1 MAKNNS
7 YKKIVAGTMTAAMV
21 AGVVT
26 PAAAAGKT
34 FPDVP
39 AWAADSVNYLVEKGA
54 INGKPDGTFAPT
66 ENIDRASAAKIMAI
80 TLGLE
85 IDKEAKPSF
94 KDAQDNW
101 ATPYIAAVEKAGV
114 IVGDGSGLFNPNDQI
129 TRASM
134 ASMLVKA
141 YELEAPNAETKFADL
156 KDHWG
161 AKYANVLVAL
171 GISNGTDNGW
181 APDKAVTRAE
191 AAQFIAKTDAKYAPA
206 KEAKIASVTATSTT
220 TLELKGEGLQTLKA
234 EDLSVEGNKVASITP
249 SISGKTVKV
258 TLEGKLAPNK
268 EYTLKANIKGETK
281 EFKFAYAYKVE
292 TVAVNNTTVDN
303 DTKGQKVTIN
313 VNGAAADLDA
323 LKAAGYTVEFLA
335 LDADNNKADVFEDT
349 TTGELK
355 ANLDAFNDK
364 NLKVQV
370 TVTKGSTVITSELG
384 TLKVRNLEAVTTA
397 INSYE
402 LTNSAI
408 AGKQNSTT
416 LVVGETAFFNKLEVT
431 SAGEKLTIGDK
442 DATATPDKVK
452 VESSNPAVISVK
464 EGQLTANTPGTAT
477 VTLTYGDVKKN
488 VTFTVK
494 NDERKVA
501 KVTTA
506 KNSVKVI
513 KGNTETVEVTA
524 YDQYGDLANGKT
536 FNVNLPKQVTGA
548 ATATTDQEG
557 KATVTVTGAE
567 VGNGTVYIK
576 DKKKN
581 VLGSFNVNVTEVN
594 NVGSKKLE
602 IVKDENDDTQ
612 SADATLD
619 INNDNK
625 VIYELKKYTT
635 ENVSNGTE
643 SLSGYTVKYNAD
655 IVTIGA
661 RAEGEQSQEI
671 TADKLEITAK
681 KAGSTDV
688 AVYDQSGKFVTKVK
702 ITVVKEEVKITDVK
716 FKSVPT
722 INYIGK
728 TISATEVFDMTD
740 VADDK
745 DRIVK
750 GITLSKPNAHP
761 VRVENSGV
769 VYIDKDGNGHKDD
782 KEVVLGSIQ
791 GAVTSDSENLT
802 FGATIFDGATTAEE
816 SKGTVI
822 FKVLDNNNKIIK
834 STSVKVDVK

>member
-1 MAKNNS
+1 M
-7 YKKIVAGTMTAAMV
+7 
-21 AGVVT
+21 
-26 PAAAAGKT
+26 
-34 FPDVP
+34 
-39 AWAADSVNYLVEKGA
+39 
-54 INGKPDGTFAPT
+54 
-66 ENIDRASAAKIMAI
+66 
-80 TLGLE
+80 
-85 IDKEAKPSF
+85 
-94 KDAQDNW
+94 
-101 ATPYIAAVEKAGV
+101 
-114 IVGDGSGLFNPNDQI
+114 
-129 TRASM
+129 
-134 ASMLVKA
+134 
-141 YELEAPNAETKFADL
+141 
-156 KDHWG
+156 
-161 AKYANVLVAL
+161 
-171 GISNGTDNGW
+171 
-181 APDKAVTRAE
+181 
-191 AAQFIAKTDAKYAPA
+191 
-206 KEAKIASVTATSTT
+206 
-220 TLELKGEGLQTLKA
+220 
-234 EDLSVEGNKVASITP
+234 
-249 SISGKTVKV
+249 
-258 TLEGKLAPNK
+258 
-268 EYTLKANIKGETK
+268 
-281 EFKFAYAYKVE
+281 
-292 TVAVNNTTVDN
+292 
-303 DTKGQKVTIN
+303 
-313 VNGAAADLDA
+313 
-323 LKAAGYTVEFLA
+323 
-335 LDADNNKADVFEDT
+335 
-349 TTGELK
+349 
-355 ANLDAFNDK
+355 
-364 NLKVQV
+364 
-370 TVTKGSTVITSELG
+370 
-384 TLKVRNLEAVTTA
+384 
-397 INSYE
+397 
-402 LTNSAI
+402 
-408 AGKQNSTT
+408 
-416 LVVGETAFFNKLEVT
+416 
-431 SAGEKLTIGDK
+431 
-442 DATATPDKVK
+442 
-452 VESSNPAVISVK
+452 
-464 EGQLTANTPGTAT
+464 
-477 VTLTYGDVKKN
+477 
-488 VTFTVK
+488 
-494 NDERKVA
+494 
-501 KVTTA
+501 
-506 KNSVKVI
+506 
-513 KGNTETVEVTA
+513 
-524 YDQYGDLANGKT
+524 
-536 FNVNLPKQVTGA
+536 
-548 ATATTDQEG
+548 
-557 KATVTVTGAE
+557 
-567 VGNGTVYIK
+567 
-576 DKKKN
+576 
-581 VLGSFNVNVTEVN
+581 N